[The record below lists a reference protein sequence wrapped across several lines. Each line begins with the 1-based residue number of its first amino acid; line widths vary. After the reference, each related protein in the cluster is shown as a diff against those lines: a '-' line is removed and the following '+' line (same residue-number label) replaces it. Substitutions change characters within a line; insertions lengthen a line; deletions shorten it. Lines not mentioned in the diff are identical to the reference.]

1 MSMEEEL
8 SKAGYV
14 IPNFHDD
21 KEIKKEHYLID
32 EKNLILLMKMKI
44 ILQ

>member
-8 SKAGYV
+8 SKVGYV

-21 KEIKKEHYLID
+21 KEIKKEHCLID